1 MKKYNL
7 SYKPFGETA
16 ILIEWP
22 SKIDASIIEDVI
34 GFEKLI
40 RKDQK
45 VLETVIAYNSLLIRY
60 EFIHNYSLHYKYHD
74 SFAKAVEKLKQI
86 YQQKQNVKKQESKL
100 WQIPVCYDVAF
111 GLDLVAI
118 SEEKECS
125 IEDIIDLHTHPNYLI
140 YFLGFQ
146 PGFLYLGGLNPLIHI
161 PRKASPRLRVEKGSV
176 GIGGE
181 QTGVYPQDSA
191 GGWNLIGK
199 SPIDFFNIQKP
210 QPCFA
215 KAGDFI
221 QFEAIDLETFYQI
234 SEEVN
239 NGEYKSKFIWI

>member
-1 MKKYNL
+1 LENYNL
-7 SYKPFGETA
+7 TYKPFGTSA

-22 SKIDASIIEDVI
+22 AKIDEKIIQNI
-34 GFEKLI
+34 ISFEKLVAKEQGVVDTI
-40 RKDQK
+40 
-45 VLETVIAYNSLLIRY
+45 IAYNSLTISY
-60 EFIHNYSLHYKYHD
+60 NNDTNYSTHYKYRN
-74 SFAKAVEKLKQI
+74 SYAKKVQKLTEL
-86 YQQKQNVKKQESKL
+86 YVQKRDDLQKSQKI
-100 WQIPVCYDVAF
+100 WQISVSYDVAF
-111 GLDLVAI
+111 GLDLEAI
-118 SEEKECS
+118 SREKKCS
-125 IEDIIDLHTHPNYLI
+125 IQNIIDMHTKPNYLI

-146 PGFLYLGGLNPLIHI
+146 PGFLYLGGLDPLIHI
-161 PRKASPRLRVEKGSV
+161 PRKANPRLRVEKGSV

-215 KAGDFI
+215 KAGDYI
-221 QFEAIDLETFYQI
+221 KFEAIDLETFHQI

-239 NGEYKSKFIWI
+239 KGEYQPKFEWK